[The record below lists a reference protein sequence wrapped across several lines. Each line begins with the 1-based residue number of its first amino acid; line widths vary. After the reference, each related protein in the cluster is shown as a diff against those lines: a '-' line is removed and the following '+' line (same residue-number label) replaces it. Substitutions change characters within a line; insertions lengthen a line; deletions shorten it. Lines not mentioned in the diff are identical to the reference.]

1 MSVVGIQRP
10 RIEKIPD
17 FTVNDFADVVE
28 LCSSYGLILDDWQ
41 EYVLKGSLGEDEA
54 GKWAASRVGLSVPRQ
69 SGKTALF
76 EAREL
81 AGLCLFGDQL
91 IIHSAHL
98 VPTALEAFRRM
109 KAYFDNWDD
118 LRKKVYKIREA
129 NGEQAIELLNGQR
142 LRFMARQ
149 NGQGRGFSCDTLML
163 DEAQELSEDTWSD
176 ILPSMAARD
185 NPQAWIAGTPPSE
198 KNNGEVFTL
207 IRDAGMSGVDERLC
221 WMEWSADPESDFDD
235 HAAWAQA
242 NPALGIR
249 VPLNAI
255 QDERNSMSD
264 VKFGRERLGIW
275 GAKGSARVI
284 SAEAWESIAMPTAQ
298 DAGGQMAIAVDM
310 APDGGMAS
318 LVSVSAVAGGFPCI
332 DLIDTKVGSPEWVI
346 PRIVEA
352 CRRFNVRAV
361 VIDGAGPA
369 SELIDPLRNA
379 KIEPTVTNSSHMKR
393 ACGQF
398 YTAAVTVKNLRH
410 LNQAGLN
417 VAVGAARKRKLEDM
431 WAWSRKDPESDI
443 TPVVAATLA
452 LWGFTAVDVK
462 KPLRKS
468 GGATFV

>member
-1 MSVVGIQRP
+1 MSVIGVQTP
-10 RIEKIPD
+10 HFEHVPE
-17 FTVNDFADVVE
+17 FAVNDYTDVIE
-28 LCSSYGLILDDWQ
+28 LCSSYGLDLDDWQ
-41 EYVLKGSLGEDEA
+41 GYVLRGALGEDEA

-81 AGLCLFGDQL
+81 AGLCLFGDKL

-176 ILPSMAARD
+176 ILPSMAARA
-185 NPQAWIAGTPPSE
+185 NPQAWIAGTPPSD

-207 IRDAGMSGVDERLC
+207 IRDAGMDGKDERLC
-221 WMEWSADPESDFDD
+221 WMEWSADSESDFDD
-235 HAAWAQA
+235 HLAWAQA

-249 VPLNAI
+249 VPLQAI

-284 SAEAWESIAMPTAQ
+284 SAEDWEAVFAANAADGGGEMSIAI
-298 DAGGQMAIAVDM
+298 DIS
-310 APDGGMAS
+310 PDRSTTS
-318 LVSVSAVAGGFPCI
+318 LVSVQAGADGLP
-332 DLIDTKVGSPEWVI
+332 LIDAERVKLGPPDWVV
-346 PRIVEA
+346 PRIVQA
-352 CRRFNVRAV
+352 CRNYKVRAV

-369 SELIDPLRNA
+369 ASLIDALRA
-379 KIEPTVTNSSHMKR
+379 QKIEPTVTGASQMKR
-393 ACGQF
+393 ACGAF
-398 YTAAVTVKNLRH
+398 YDGVMMRSFRH
-410 LNQAGLN
+410 RNDKELN
-417 VAVGAARKRKLEDM
+417 VAVSAARKRKLEDA
-431 WAWSRKDPESDI
+431 WAWQRKDPEADI
-443 TPVVAATLA
+443 TPIVAATLA

-462 KPLRKS
+462 KPNRKS
-468 GGATFV
+468 GGAMFV